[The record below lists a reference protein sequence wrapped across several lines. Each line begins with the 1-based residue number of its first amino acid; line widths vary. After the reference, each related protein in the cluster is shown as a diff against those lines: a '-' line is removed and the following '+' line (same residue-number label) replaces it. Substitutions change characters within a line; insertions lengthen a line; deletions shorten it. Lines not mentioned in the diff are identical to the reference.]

1 MSPFKF
7 FSTAYDFLS
16 SHRILLFSATALI
29 VIFSALAFTRIEIN
43 EDISAILPEEPPE
56 VVEDFRLLQQAPLS
70 RKIVINLKRDETTD
84 TNDLLKATDRLARAM
99 IPPYFENVI
108 SGPPKVSMN
117 DLISFLL
124 KSLPSLATERDLE
137 RIHSALE
144 KEKIRAKLTAIRISL
159 ASPGAWQIK
168 EWAQND
174 PLDLRFMAFKK
185 LRHLNTVPKVRLEG
199 NHFISEDG
207 LNSLL
212 IAETP
217 VGMTDSKGSRELLDH
232 FHGLVEKFVP
242 KNIKTTLMSGHRY
255 SAANSETVNKDL
267 IIVLSVSSLAIL
279 ALFLIYIRSWIMFV
293 VFLVP
298 ASVIFISSVGVSLVY
313 RTISAITMGFGSVIL
328 GVSVDFAVHVYFA
341 LRSGAESPGKTI
353 KEVSRPV
360 IFGGL
365 TSLAAFSVLLF
376 SNLPG
381 QRQLAVFSLT
391 GLGTALILC
400 LVVLPQAIGYSSAEK
415 KFKQPVYKMSYIRSR
430 FILVIWMAI
439 IVLSGWYAMQTSFD
453 GDLRSLN
460 LVTEKI
466 RSDEIMM
473 QRTWGDIKGR
483 AIIFS
488 EGRDMGSALR
498 ENDRLYTFLKD
509 NRLALPLTTLAP
521 ILPSPDKQKENRG
534 SWNAFWDEKRRTSLR
549 EMLETEGSAL
559 GFSKG
564 AFDPFLQRLSTRAV
578 PVTPEDLREAGLGE
592 ALESM
597 IVRSEDKVRLLT
609 LVPDTKE
616 MIDLMAA
623 FSNETKNIHMV
634 SQARFGDMISKALGD
649 DFIRFIVMASL
660 GVIILLILVFREI
673 KKIVSA
679 LIPVVTGL
687 VFMAG
692 VMAFFGMKFN
702 LFNIVATILVIGLG
716 VDYGIF
722 MVCRLTEAYDHHTER
737 AVLVSGLTT
746 LSAFGALVLARHPAL
761 HSIGVTV
768 LFGIGAAIPSAL
780 FVIPAIYRRSGD
792 SKT

>member
-1 MSPFKF
+1 
-7 FSTAYDFLS
+7 
-16 SHRILLFSATALI
+16 
-29 VIFSALAFTRIEIN
+29 
-43 EDISAILPEEPPE
+43 
-56 VVEDFRLLQQAPLS
+56 
-70 RKIVINLKRDETTD
+70 
-84 TNDLLKATDRLARAM
+84 
-99 IPPYFENVI
+99 
-108 SGPPKVSMN
+108 
-117 DLISFLL
+117 
-124 KSLPSLATERDLE
+124 
-137 RIHSALE
+137 
-144 KEKIRAKLTAIRISL
+144 
-159 ASPGAWQIK
+159 
-168 EWAQND
+168 
-174 PLDLRFMAFKK
+174 
-185 LRHLNTVPKVRLEG
+185 
-199 NHFISEDG
+199 
-207 LNSLL
+207 
-212 IAETP
+212 
-217 VGMTDSKGSRELLDH
+217 
-232 FHGLVEKFVP
+232 
-242 KNIKTTLMSGHRY
+242 MSGHRY

-279 ALFLIYIRSWIMFV
+279 VLFLIYIRSWIMFV

-400 LVVLPQAIGYSSAEK
+400 LVVLPQAIGYSSTEK
-415 KFKQPVYKMSYIRSR
+415 KFKQPVYKMSYFKSR
-430 FILVIWMAI
+430 FVLVIWMGI

-488 EGRDMGSALR
+488 EGRDMDSALR

-509 NRLALPLTTLAP
+509 NRLAQPLTTLAP
-521 ILPSPDKQKENRG
+521 ILPSPDKQKENRS

-609 LVPDTKE
+609 LVPNTKE

-623 FSNETKNIHMV
+623 FTNETKNIRMV
-634 SQARFGDMISKALGD
+634 SQARFGDMISKALGN

-660 GVIILLILVFREI
+660 MVIILLILVFREI
-673 KKIVSA
+673 KKVVSA
-679 LIPVVTGL
+679 LVPVVTGL

-692 VMAFFGMKFN
+692 VMGFFGMRFN

-722 MVCRLTEAYDHHTER
+722 MVCRLTEAYDHLTER
-737 AVLVSGLTT
+737 AVLISGLTT

-792 SKT
+792 SNT

>member
-1 MSPFKF
+1 
-7 FSTAYDFLS
+7 
-16 SHRILLFSATALI
+16 
-29 VIFSALAFTRIEIN
+29 
-43 EDISAILPEEPPE
+43 
-56 VVEDFRLLQQAPLS
+56 
-70 RKIVINLKRDETTD
+70 
-84 TNDLLKATDRLARAM
+84 
-99 IPPYFENVI
+99 
-108 SGPPKVSMN
+108 
-117 DLISFLL
+117 
-124 KSLPSLATERDLE
+124 
-137 RIHSALE
+137 
-144 KEKIRAKLTAIRISL
+144 
-159 ASPGAWQIK
+159 
-168 EWAQND
+168 
-174 PLDLRFMAFKK
+174 
-185 LRHLNTVPKVRLEG
+185 
-199 NHFISEDG
+199 
-207 LNSLL
+207 
-212 IAETP
+212 
-217 VGMTDSKGSRELLDH
+217 
-232 FHGLVEKFVP
+232 
-242 KNIKTTLMSGHRY
+242 
-255 SAANSETVNKDL
+255 
-267 IIVLSVSSLAIL
+267 
-279 ALFLIYIRSWIMFV
+279 
-293 VFLVP
+293 
-298 ASVIFISSVGVSLVY
+298 
-313 RTISAITMGFGSVIL
+313 
-328 GVSVDFAVHVYFA
+328 
-341 LRSGAESPGKTI
+341 
-353 KEVSRPV
+353 
-360 IFGGL
+360 
-365 TSLAAFSVLLF
+365 
-376 SNLPG
+376 
-381 QRQLAVFSLT
+381 
-391 GLGTALILC
+391 
-400 LVVLPQAIGYSSAEK
+400 
-415 KFKQPVYKMSYIRSR
+415 
-430 FILVIWMAI
+430 
-439 IVLSGWYAMQTSFD
+439 
-453 GDLRSLN
+453 
-460 LVTEKI
+460 
-466 RSDEIMM
+466 
-473 QRTWGDIKGR
+473 
-483 AIIFS
+483 
-488 EGRDMGSALR
+488 
-498 ENDRLYTFLKD
+498 
-509 NRLALPLTTLAP
+509 
-521 ILPSPDKQKENRG
+521 
-534 SWNAFWDEKRRTSLR
+534 
-549 EMLETEGSAL
+549 MLETEGSAL